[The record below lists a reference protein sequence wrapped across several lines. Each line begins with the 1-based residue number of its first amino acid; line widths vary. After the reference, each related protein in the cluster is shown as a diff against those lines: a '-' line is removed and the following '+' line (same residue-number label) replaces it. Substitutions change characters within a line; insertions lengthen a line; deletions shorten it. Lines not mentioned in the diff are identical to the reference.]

1 MEADSTQQVRLNENE
16 SLMNLLERK
25 RRTLK
30 SEVTS
35 VCSDCGI
42 QFINGTS
49 KKEKSSRIHHEC
61 HKILNV
67 VSQFYQ
73 LPKCDQSKTMFISDE
88 DLNKY
93 LQCDQHL
100 FDPIPCEGMSAKV
113 SQKIKDPV
121 GTADADGNAWKCGHC
136 GVGYQTETE
145 CTTHVMILHSKKLIC
160 PVDHMEFEGNRG
172 TSQFNIHMKNKH
184 HEMFPDFVISCTYC
198 LQQFDSIF
206 EKLAHMKNCNEKKF
220 MCDHCGRKYFTKTD
234 LTRHLKIVSGEISY
248 TCDICSRSCSSTMD
262 LKLHKTSHTN
272 QKPYRCSYPDCDK
285 AFKTP
290 AARSSH
296 METHSNIRFDCP
308 TCSASFRQR
317 TLYQRH
323 LKKSNC
329 RESLKDS
336 SKNFIVVEEVY
347 EEIEQ
352 EQQVYDDS

>member
-1 MEADSTQQVRLNENE
+1 MEANSILQVGSNEKE

-35 VCSDCGI
+35 VCEECGI

-49 KKEKSSRIHHEC
+49 KREKSSRIHQEC

-73 LPKCDQSKTMFISDE
+73 LPKCDISKTMFIRDE
-88 DLNKY
+88 DLENY
-93 LQCDQHL
+93 LQSDQRL
-100 FDPIPCEGMSAKV
+100 FDPIPCDGMSAKV
-113 SQKIKDPV
+113 SQKIKDPL
-121 GTADADGNAWKCGHC
+121 GTADRDGDAWKCGHC
-136 GVGYQTETE
+136 GVKYETETD
-145 CTTHVMILHSKKLIC
+145 CTAHCMILHSKRLIC
-160 PVDHMEFEGNRG
+160 PVDNLEFEGNRG
-172 TSQFNIHMKNKH
+172 TSQFNIHMRNKH
-184 HEMFPDFVISCTYC
+184 HEMFPDFIISCTYC
-198 LQQFDSIF
+198 SQQFNSIF

-220 MCDHCGRKYFTKTD
+220 NCDHCGRKYFTKTE

-248 TCDICSRSCSSTMD
+248 TCDICSRSCTSTMD
-262 LKLHKTSHTN
+262 LKLHNASHTHL
-272 QKPYRCSYPDCDK
+272 KAYRCSYFHCDK

-290 AARSSH
+290 ASRSSH
-296 METHSNIRFDCP
+296 METHSNIKFDCP
-308 TCSASFRQR
+308 SCSASFRQR

-329 RESLKDS
+329 RDPLKDQ
-336 SKNFIVVEEVY
+336 KNLIMIEEVY

-352 EQQVYDDS
+352 VYDEN